1 MRDIL
6 VNDEPIEK
14 VNSFKYLGVM
24 LRSDMLNV
32 DDVQRAMRKFY
43 SEFNCILRKFSF
55 VDVNVKLYL
64 FRYYCMQI
72 YGADLWLDDKGSV
85 SLLKQFAVGY
95 HKAVKKMLGL
105 SSHESNHFA
114 CQEARMP
121 IFNHMINR
129 MKIMTALRLF
139 SSPCNYF
146 KKILP
151 YLNISSYFREKIE
164 ELTLKEYNFE
174 LVFEN
179 DVDAINSRIVFV
191 QNHEDTMR

>member
-105 SSHESNHFA
+105 SSHESNHFT
-114 CQEARMP
+114 CQEAKMP
-121 IFNHMINR
+121 IF
-129 MKIMTALRLF
+129 
-139 SSPCNYF
+139 
-146 KKILP
+146 
-151 YLNISSYFREKIE
+151 
-164 ELTLKEYNFE
+164 
-174 LVFEN
+174 
-179 DVDAINSRIVFV
+179 
-191 QNHEDTMR
+191 